1 MEKKE
6 WINRYFEGNLTNAE
20 LQQFEEML
28 QNDTTFAEEVAF
40 HKNVKKAITLN
51 EREALKNKLRK
62 LEAPKANSANR
73 IKWLAAACILIFAGI
88 LSWFMLYTT
97 SSDDLYAEF
106 YEPYPN
112 TIAPTV
118 RGNDITDDTTKAFR
132 HYDAEN
138 YNEALTLFDKIYD
151 SKGKDFALFY
161 KGISLMELKRY
172 DEAVHTFKEL
182 NTNRNVSDFSS
193 ESQWYLAL
201 CYLKT
206 NNNEEAVKILKKT
219 AEVQSPVQQKA
230 RELLAELE

>member
-1 MEKKE
+1 MEKEE
-6 WINRYFEGNLTNAE
+6 WINRYFEGILTNAE

-28 QNDTTFAEEVAF
+28 QNDTAFAEEVAF

-62 LEAPKANSANR
+62 LEAPKANSASR

-97 SSDDLYAEF
+97 SSDELYAEF

-118 RGNDITDDTTKAFR
+118 RGTDTTDDTTKAFR

-151 SKGKDFALFY
+151 SKGEDFALFY

-172 DEAVHTFKEL
+172 EEAVNTFKEL

-230 RELLAELE
+230 IELLAELE